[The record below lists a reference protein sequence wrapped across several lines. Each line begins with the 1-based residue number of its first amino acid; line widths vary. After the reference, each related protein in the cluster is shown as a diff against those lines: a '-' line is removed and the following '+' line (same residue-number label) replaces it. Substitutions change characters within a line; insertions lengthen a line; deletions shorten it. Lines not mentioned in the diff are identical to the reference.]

1 MNKETKIKLLKN
13 AIRTSLNIIKFEIN
27 ETTNPTDY
35 QMLEYYNRSY
45 IEYVGLLNKV
55 ANDLEMTY
63 LETIQL
69 EAILQARLDILLEA

>member
-69 EAILQARLDILLEA
+69 EAVLQARLDILLEA